1 MKSKLFGS
9 PVRTKPAGE
18 RELSL
23 KRAMERMRTGSRLV
37 HMHGS
42 KPNGRCW
49 FVVPGGSVSEETST
63 AIRKHPSVIGGK
75 DGLFPDHD
83 QTWRMGAFCAMTTID
98 FTSRR

>member
-83 QTWRMGAFCAMTTID
+83 QTWRMKSFAQSA
-98 FTSRR
+98 